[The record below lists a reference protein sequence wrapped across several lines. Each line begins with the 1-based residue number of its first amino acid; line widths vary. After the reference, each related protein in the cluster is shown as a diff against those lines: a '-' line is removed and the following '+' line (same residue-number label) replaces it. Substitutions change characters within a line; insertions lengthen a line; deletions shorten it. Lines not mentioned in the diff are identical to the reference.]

1 MKKTYTVLVEKLR
14 THEDGYGLH
23 DEAADA
29 IDELLDMV
37 DRMQEETEDQDTLI
51 RFYEDC
57 FEDILYA
64 AKKAMRGS
72 E

>member
-1 MKKTYTVLVEKLR
+1 MENNYTALVEKLR
-14 THEDGYGLH
+14 THEDGYGLY

-29 IDELLDMV
+29 IDVLLDMV
-37 DRMQEETEDQDTLI
+37 DQMQEEAENRYALI
-51 RFYEDC
+51 QFYEDC